1 MRGVDRMRHKYIVFI
16 LLVLAS
22 YVVFLVCWRKSEVE
36 RFYTLENASNSTVW
50 RPVQKDEPLPGYICA
65 MMGNH
70 IIKIQSK
77 YLFLWAQYEGER
89 IYGSAAYSS
98 VRSCHKKLVALPMA
112 MTWPGLHPHLGGF
125 YPPPTDIRNGIRM
138 VVRPEATGS
147 LLLFSTVLD
156 YLGDNALTKM
166 GKGRV
171 VSPGLKKAAG
181 TTSDGRPAMIYWTD
195 FNKPRPVIF
204 ICEWS
209 RTGYWFDMC
218 EGRFVIDPQ
227 GVRVDVIISPEKM
240 VDWRMIVEG
249 SERLIRSSLEPF

>member
-1 MRGVDRMRHKYIVFI
+1 MVFI
-16 LLVLAS
+16 LLVVAS
-22 YVVFLVCWRKSEVE
+22 YVVYLVFREETKFS
-36 RFYTLENASNSTVW
+36 RFYTLEDVSSGTVW
-50 RPVQKDEPLPGYICA
+50 KPISKDMPSQGYMCGRMGEHTIKVQK
-65 MMGNH
+65 
-70 IIKIQSK
+70 K
-77 YLFLWAQYEGER
+77 YLFLWAKYESESTDE
-89 IYGSAAYSS
+89 SADYSS
-98 VRSCHKKLVALPMA
+98 VRGCHEKLVALPMA

-166 GKGRV
+166 EKGRV

-181 TTSDGRPAMIYWTD
+181 TTSDGRLAMIYWTD
-195 FNKPRPVIF
+195 FNKPRPVVF

-218 EGRFVIDPQ
+218 EGRFVIEPQ

-240 VDWRMIVEG
+240 VDWRRIIEG